1 MTQTGYTPTKSC
13 TLLADAADMF
23 AMVDQLQQQ
32 LPSHGEPKQKKCF
45 EQDFQETAGYCP
57 IGTLSIGMLL
67 TSHSD
72 GDIDGFI

>member
-1 MTQTGYTPTKSC
+1 MTQTGYTPTKSS

-45 EQDFQETAGYCP
+45 ERDFQETAGYCP
-57 IGTLSIGMLL
+57 IGSLEHYQLECY
-67 TSHSD
+67 
-72 GDIDGFI
+72 